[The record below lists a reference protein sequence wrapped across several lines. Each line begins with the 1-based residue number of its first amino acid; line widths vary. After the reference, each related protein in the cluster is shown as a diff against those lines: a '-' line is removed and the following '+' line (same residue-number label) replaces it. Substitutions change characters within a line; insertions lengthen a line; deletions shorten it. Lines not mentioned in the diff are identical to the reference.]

1 VAASPDSPPP
11 APRERAASTRSRLL
25 EATYELLLEHGYHG
39 TTVQAVARRAGLTTG
54 AIYGKFENKQQL
66 AAAAVLERAQN
77 LGPAIPPAPVATDT
91 ASLAE
96 VLAEH
101 LAAPARPEH
110 RLLTEV
116 TGAVMRDDGTDSPFF
131 TGTRTIEAI
140 ARAAVDDA
148 RARHLIDPAVPGDAL
163 ATILVNL
170 YIGAITTKAWNL
182 PQPDLD
188 DLRPV
193 LAALGRALAPPPA

>member
-1 VAASPDSPPP
+1 VASSPDPRPP
-11 APRERAASTRSRLL
+11 APQERAGSTRARLL
-25 EATYELLLEHGYHG
+25 EATYELLLERGYHG

-66 AAAAVLERAQN
+66 AAAAVLERAQQ
-77 LGPAIPPAPVATDT
+77 LGPAIPPVPRDADT

-101 LAAPARPEH
+101 LAAPPRPEH
-110 RLLTEV
+110 RLMTEV
-116 TGAVMRDDGTDSPFF
+116 TGAVMRGDGTNSPFF
-131 TGTRTIEAI
+131 AGTRTIEAL

-148 RARHLIDPAVPGDAL
+148 RAHDLIDPAIPADAL
-163 ATILVNL
+163 AAILVDL

-182 PQPDLD
+182 PQPDLA
-188 DLRPV
+188 DLRPL